1 MSELLSN
8 QAIEQS
14 GYRAIRQSGPIE
26 TDVILEAKGLH
37 KKFQGS
43 GEALHVIRGID
54 LKIGHG
60 KIIAIVGAS
69 GAGKSTLLHLLGGL
83 QRPTDGSV
91 LFEGA
96 DFYSL
101 SEERRARLRNEK
113 FGFVFQFYHLLPEL
127 SALENVMLPAMIL
140 RKYPFSLV
148 RKGAAGLLGELGLED
163 REDHRPNEL
172 SGGEQQRVAIARALI
187 NRPDMVFCDEPT
199 GNLDSKTGEGILRLI
214 AMMNE
219 TLKTTFLIVTHAE
232 AVAKIASESFTI
244 QDGRL
249 EEKQ

>member
-1 MSELLSN
+1 ML
-8 QAIEQS
+8 
-14 GYRAIRQSGPIE
+14 E
-26 TDVILEAKGLH
+26 TLPKPPGVRETVDVILEARGLH
-37 KKFQGS
+37 KKFQGP
-43 GEALHVIRGID
+43 GEELHVIRGVD
-54 LKIGHG
+54 LQVARG

-83 QRPTDGSV
+83 QRPSEGSV

-101 SEERRARLRNEK
+101 SEERRAGLRNEK

-127 SALENVMLPAMIL
+127 SALENVMLPALIL
-140 RKYPFSLV
+140 RRHPISFV
-148 RKGAAGLLGELGLED
+148 RKEAALLLVELGLEG
-163 REDHRPNEL
+163 RANHRPNEL
-172 SGGEQQRVAIARALI
+172 SGGEQQRVAIARSLM
-187 NRPDMVFCDEPT
+187 NRPDIVFCDEPT

-214 AMMNE
+214 LMLNE

-232 AVAKIASESFTI
+232 GIAKISSKIFTI

-249 EEKQ
+249 EEKT